1 MGNIERCVKTMI
13 AVAIDGP
20 AGAGKSSIARK
31 VAEEI
36 GFIYVD
42 TGALYRSIGLH
53 MLKKNIFPG
62 DEQAVPRELEHVDIA
77 LEFKDGE
84 QRVILCGEDVSDLIR
99 TSEVSKAS
107 SQVSAIPAVREFLLE
122 LQKNMAKTHNVIMD
136 GRDIGTVVLPD
147 AQVKVFLTASAEERA
162 NRRHKVMLDMGTEA
176 DLAAILEEIKE
187 RDERDAN
194 REIAPLVPAKD
205 AVFVDTTGMTMQ
217 EVIDTLK
224 ELIAAGAV

>member
-31 VAEEI
+31 VAEDI

-84 QRVILCGEDVSDLIR
+84 QRVILCGEDVRDLLR

-162 NRRHKVMLDMGTEA
+162 KRRHKEMLEKGNEA
-176 DLAAILEEIKE
+176 DLSAILEEIKE

>member
-1 MGNIERCVKTMI
+1 MI

-62 DEQAVPRELEHVDIA
+62 DEQAVPRELEHIDIA

-84 QRVILCGEDVSDLIR
+84 QKEM
-99 TSEVSKAS
+99 
-107 SQVSAIPAVREFLLE
+107 LE
-122 LQKNMAKTHNVIMD
+122 KGN
-136 GRDIGTVVLPD
+136 
-147 AQVKVFLTASAEERA
+147 
-162 NRRHKVMLDMGTEA
+162 EA
-176 DLAAILEEIKE
+176 DLSAILEEIKE

-217 EVIDTLK
+217 EVIDKLK

>member
-1 MGNIERCVKTMI
+1 M
-13 AVAIDGP
+13 
-20 AGAGKSSIARK
+20 
-31 VAEEI
+31 AEEI
-36 GFIYVD
+36 RIFIYVD

-162 NRRHKVMLDMGTEA
+162 KRRHKEMLEKGNEA
-176 DLAAILEEIKE
+176 DLSAILEEIKE

-205 AVFVDTTGMTMQ
+205 AVFVDTNRNDHAGSHRHIKRTHCGWGG
-217 EVIDTLK
+217 V
-224 ELIAAGAV
+224 IAAFSVRIGINIANVPYKRNKNESF

>member
-62 DEQAVPRELEHVDIA
+62 DEQAVPRELE
-77 LEFKDGE
+77 
-84 QRVILCGEDVSDLIR
+84 
-99 TSEVSKAS
+99 
-107 SQVSAIPAVREFLLE
+107 LLE
-122 LQKNMAKTHNVIMD
+122 LPAH
-136 GRDIGTVVLPD
+136 
-147 AQVKVFLTASAEERA
+147 
-162 NRRHKVMLDMGTEA
+162 H
-176 DLAAILEEIKE
+176 
-187 RDERDAN
+187 
-194 REIAPLVPAKD
+194 REKY
-205 AVFVDTTGMTMQ
+205 FS
-217 EVIDTLK
+217 
-224 ELIAAGAV
+224 